1 MPGSKKV
8 LPCWKVPWT
17 AMSFNPAQ
25 QEAICHVDGPAM
37 ILAGPGSGKTTVI
50 TQRVRYLIEEA
61 GVHPA
66 SVLVVTFTKAAAVEM
81 KNRFL
86 NLCQGE
92 NSPVSFGTF
101 HSIFFAILK
110 AAYNYSAGDIIT
122 ESRRMD
128 LFRQIVDEMDLEIDD
143 AADFIAG
150 VAGEVSLVK
159 GENIRPEHYYSVNCP
174 EDVFRDI
181 YAAYNRKLRESRQI
195 DFDDMLLFTLELFQK
210 RKDILS
216 AWQKRFKYILID
228 EFQDINRV
236 QYEIIRMLAA
246 PENNLF
252 IVGDDDQSI
261 YRFRGAKPEI
271 MLGFTKDYPQAKT
284 IILDV
289 NYRCTQEIV
298 ESSQRV
304 IKNNKARFEKNL
316 RAFHEGGDPVD
327 VKVFQNTG
335 EEYDTLIKEIYQ
347 YHTKEQQPLK
357 NIAVLYRTN
366 TGARQLVAKLMEY
379 NVPFRMRDSV
389 PNLFEHWIAKDIF
402 AYIKAALGQ
411 GERSDYLRLI
421 NRPKRYISRQML
433 SSKVSLEEVRQRYEG
448 KEWVQERIDRL
459 IYDLNSLKDMA
470 PFAAVNYIRYAIGY
484 DQFLIEYARD
494 RRLKEE
500 DLLEVASDLLDSAA
514 DYKTY
519 EEWFAYIRE
528 YGEKLL
534 QQSRRREKETADGVI
549 LSTMHSATGL
559 EDDRVF
565 IIDANEGVTP
575 HKKAVMEADVEEERR
590 MFYVAMTRAKKKLYI
605 YFTKERY
612 HKPASMSRFV
622 GELLA
627 DRSLFVKG
635 ARVVHKTYG
644 QGTIM
649 NITETA
655 VTILFVRSGEMKTLN
670 LSFCISNGLLKL
682 CGA

>member
-1 MPGSKKV
+1 
-8 LPCWKVPWT
+8 
-17 AMSFNPAQ
+17 MSFNPAQ
-25 QEAICHVDGPAM
+25 QEAIRHVSGPAM

-81 KNRFL
+81 KERFIS
-86 NLCQGE
+86 LCQGE
-92 NSPVSFGTF
+92 AMPVSFGTF

-128 LFRQIVDEMDLEIDD
+128 LFREIVDEMDLEIDD
-143 AADFIAG
+143 AADFISG

-159 GENIRPEHYYSVNCP
+159 GENIRPEHYYSVNCSD
-174 EDVFRDI
+174 EVFRSI
-181 YAAYNRKLRESRQI
+181 YQAYNRKLRESRQI
-195 DFDDMLLFTLELFQK
+195 DFDDMLLFTWELFK
-210 RKDILS
+210 ERKDILL

-271 MLGFTKDYPQAKT
+271 MLGFTKDYPQART
-284 IILDV
+284 IILDI

-298 ESSQRV
+298 ESALRV

-316 RAFHEGGDPVD
+316 RAFHEGGEPVEI
-327 VKVFQNTG
+327 KVFNTMG

-347 YHTKEQQPLK
+347 YHTKEKKPLK
-357 NIAVLYRTN
+357 NLAVLYRTN

-379 NVPFRMRDSV
+379 NIPFRMRDSV
-389 PNLFEHWIAKDIF
+389 PNLFEHWIARDIL

-411 GERSDYLRLI
+411 GDRSDYLRII

-433 SSKVSLEEVRQRYEG
+433 SQKVSLEELKSRYAG
-448 KEWVQERIDRL
+448 KDWAQERIDKL
-459 IYDLNSLKDMA
+459 IYDLNSIKDMA
-470 PFAAVNYIRYAIGY
+470 PFAAVNYIRYAVGY
-484 DQFLIEYARD
+484 DRFLMEYARD

-500 DLLEVASDLLDSAA
+500 DLLEVASELQDSAA
-514 DYKTY
+514 DHKTF
-519 EEWFAYIRE
+519 EEWFDYIRD

-534 QQSRRREKETADGVI
+534 QQSRRRERETGDGVV
-549 LSTMHSATGL
+549 LSTMHSAKGL
-559 EDDRVF
+559 EYDRVF
-565 IIDANEGVTP
+565 LIDANEGVTP

-590 MFYVAMTRAKKKLYI
+590 MFYVAMTRAKQKLYI

-627 DRSLFVKG
+627 DRSLFKTG
-635 ARVVHKTYG
+635 AKVVHRTYG
-644 QGTIM
+644 PGTIT
-649 NITETA
+649 NITQTA
-655 VTILFVRSGEMKTLN
+655 VTILFTRSQEIKTLN

-682 CGA
+682 L